1 MFVLTFSLVD
11 ILNGYHMY
19 NFVSQHCHVWPH
31 TSSYQNLLFTCRTK
45 QSVQFW
51 FLQLEKE
58 ICINLL
64 LFISLRFLYMSES
77 TEKFVHWG
85 STLWEDWASNNP
97 WEYEVSKD
105 CLERFGGASWFFWFS
120 SIHFPSCWNETSSF
134 PQCSFPWNYWRYF
147 LLWCSPSSSQ
157 NRCRLKFKLSSAQGL
172 SDQENTWAGEVID
185 PGGEPKTVIFLYQHR
200 FLLYFKYI
208 PVCPPTGKCSSMAR
222 AVVIYP

>member
-77 TEKFVHWG
+77 IESSSGLSTEEALCEKTEFQTTHWSVRCQRIAWRG
-85 STLWEDWASNNP
+85 L
-97 WEYEVSKD
+97 
-105 CLERFGGASWFFWFS
+105 GGASWFCWFS
-120 SIHFPSCWNETSSF
+120 STHFPSCWNETGSF

-147 LLWCSPSSSQ
+147 LLWWPPSSSQ
-157 NRCRLKFKLSSAQGL
+157 NRCWLKFKLTSAQGL

-200 FLLYFKYI
+200 F
-208 PVCPPTGKCSSMAR
+208 
-222 AVVIYP
+222 